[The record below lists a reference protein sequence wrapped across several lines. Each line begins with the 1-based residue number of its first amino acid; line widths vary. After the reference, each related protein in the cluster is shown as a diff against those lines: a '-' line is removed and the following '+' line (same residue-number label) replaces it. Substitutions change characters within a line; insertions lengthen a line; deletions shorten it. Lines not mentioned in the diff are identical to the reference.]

1 MLLHAMPA
9 WTAVY
14 ARDNDSKCEENNND
28 EMLVF
33 PFFFLSLSLSFISL
47 EQRDIP
53 NDDPPFLIDRV
64 DFDKTIKK
72 KKNLSLWSKCKFEC
86 LNYMYII
93 SENKMLVSLRK

>member
-33 PFFFLSLSLSFISL
+33 PFFFLSLSFISL

-53 NDDPPFLIDRV
+53 NDDPPSFLIDRM

-72 KKNLSLWSKCKFEC
+72 KKKISVFGANVNLS
-86 LNYMYII
+86 
-93 SENKMLVSLRK
+93 V